1 MIQQLET
8 VRVPNIGTD
17 DQVEVIEIL
26 VAKREKVEKGQS
38 LIVLENDKA
47 SMEIPS
53 PLAGEVVD
61 IKVKSGDKV
70 AEGSEIMAM
79 AVSVTPEAQT
89 ESQKEKNSEL
99 TKIKTET
106 ETEKKTLKEQEGVQG
121 QQERTQEKTRGEERG
136 RQQVEQGRQQVKQQK
151 QIEIRVP
158 NLGVDE
164 AVEIIE
170 VHIEKGK
177 QIEKDDTV
185 IVLESDKASMEIPAS
200 SAGKVVAVKVQKG
213 DKVKS
218 GDPIALLVAASLP
231 VDSPPASES
240 LPIDPPSPP
249 AKEGDQQAD
258 SQAAP
263 MAAPSSLSGSNGNFY
278 AGPAVRK
285 MARELGV
292 ELANLNGSGH
302 KGRILK
308 EDIQNYVKRHLQQ
321 GAAMPEPPQID
332 FAAYGKTVEK
342 DLNKIQRLTAENMHR
357 AWITAPHV
365 TQFEEVDITDLEN
378 FRKGQKAIAE
388 KKGVKL
394 TPVPFLIKAL
404 ALALK
409 ELPQFNV
416 SVVGNRLVQKLYY
429 HIGMAVATPHGLVVP
444 VIRDVDKKSIWEL
457 AQEAS
462 ELAEKAR
469 HRQLSVEAMQ
479 GGCITLSSLG
489 AQGGTQFTPI
499 INVPEVAILG
509 VSKSSYQPVYQD
521 GTFVPRLILP
531 IALSYDH
538 RAINGVDGAKFT
550 SYLKLLLSDIRNLA
564 L

>member
-26 VAKREKVEKGQS
+26 VAKKDRVEKGQS

-70 AEGSEIMAM
+70 TEGSEIIAI
-79 AVSVTPEAQT
+79 AVSATSEAQT
-89 ESQKEKNSEL
+89 ESQTKKNSEL
-99 TKIKTET
+99 TKTKTET
-106 ETEKKTLKEQEGVQG
+106 KTRALKEQEDMQE
-121 QQERTQEKTRGEERG
+121 QQKRAQEKTQEEEQG
-136 RQQVEQGRQQVKQQK
+136 RQQVEQERQKTEQQK

-200 SAGKVVAVKVQKG
+200 SAGKVAAVKVQKG
-213 DKVKS
+213 DKVRS
-218 GDPIALLVAASLP
+218 GDPIALLVVASENLP

-240 LPIDPPSPP
+240 LPVDSPPPP

-263 MAAPSSLSGSNGNFY
+263 VAAPSGLSGSNGNFY

-292 ELANLNGSGH
+292 ELANLSGSGH

-308 EDIQNYVKRHLQQ
+308 EDIQSYVKRHLQQ

-332 FAAYGKTVEK
+332 FAAYGKTMEK

>member
-26 VAKREKVEKGQS
+26 VAKKDRVEKGQS

-70 AEGSEIMAM
+70 TEGSEIMTMSAT
-79 AVSVTPEAQT
+79 S
-89 ESQKEKNSEL
+89 
-99 TKIKTET
+99 KTET
-106 ETEKKTLKEQEGVQG
+106 EPQTKENPELTKTGAKTETKIEALKEHKETQGKQQEQTQEKEQEEQQG
-121 QQERTQEKTRGEERG
+121 
-136 RQQVEQGRQQVKQQK
+136 KQQRE
-151 QIEIRVP
+151 IELRVP

-170 VHIEKGK
+170 VHIEEGK
-177 QIEKDDTV
+177 QIERDDTV
-185 IVLESDKASMEIPAS
+185 IVLESDKASMEIPTTS
-200 SAGKVVAVKVQKG
+200 TGKVVAVKIKKG

-218 GDPIALLVAASLP
+218 GDPIALLVVDGGSLP
-231 VDSPPASES
+231 TDS
-240 LPIDPPSPP
+240 PSPP
-249 AKEGDQQAD
+249 AREDDQQVH
-258 SQAAP
+258 SEVAP
-263 MAAPSSLSGSNGNFY
+263 VPTSSEASRSNGDFY

-292 ELANLNGSGH
+292 RLANLSGSGH

-308 EDIQNYVKRHLQQ
+308 EDIQDYVKRHLQQ

-332 FAAYGKTVEK
+332 FAAYGKTMTKE
-342 DLNKIQRLTAENMHR
+342 LNKIQRLTAENMHR
-357 AWITAPHV
+357 AWISAPHV

-378 FRKGQKAIAE
+378 FRKGQKAASE

-416 SVVGNRLVQKLYY
+416 SVVGNQLIQKFYY
-429 HIGMAVATPHGLVVP
+429 HIGMAVDTPHGLVVP

-462 ELAEKAR
+462 ELAKKAR

-509 VSKSSYQPVYQD
+509 VSKSSYQPVYEE
-521 GTFVPRLILP
+521 GAFVPRLILP
-531 IALSYDH
+531 VALSYDH

-550 SYLKLLLSDIRNLA
+550 SYLKLLLSDIRNLT